1 MYRTTLAH
9 LFLFKNYFFSRNKS
23 LISVN
28 NTTFSSTTAS
38 SSASSFFINVFAIL
52 TKMNKA
58 NAMIIKSITD
68 WINKPYLIPQND
80 HSLAKS
86 TDPKILPINGMMI
99 FSTNEDIILLKAA
112 PITTAI
118 AKSKTLPFKANSL
131 NSFNITL
138 NLSFLNVTSIVQ
150 QIKKLENRLFKKI

>member
-68 WINKPYLIPQND
+68 WINKPYLIP
-80 HSLAKS
+80 HV
-86 TDPKILPINGMMI
+86 NGGYKM
-99 FSTNEDIILLKAA
+99 
-112 PITTAI
+112 
-118 AKSKTLPFKANSL
+118 
-131 NSFNITL
+131 
-138 NLSFLNVTSIVQ
+138 
-150 QIKKLENRLFKKI
+150 